1 MKHTMLLASTG
12 VLVGLLSAFVGLPPL
27 VERSLWA
34 IIYVLWVFYAL
45 RVNLEMPVRRL
56 AFTSTMAAL
65 LAGSAQ
71 VLFMEKY
78 KANNPWH
85 ADFFE
90 SNSVQELATD
100 LLVRG
105 IAFGVVCGIV
115 VGLLVGWRQRSQAA

>member
-1 MKHTMLLASTG
+1 MKHTLLLASTG
-12 VLVGLLSAFVGLPPL
+12 ALVGLLSAFVGLPAL
-27 VERSLWA
+27 VERILWA

-65 LAGSAQ
+65 LASSAQ
-71 VLFMEKY
+71 VLFMEQY
-78 KANNPWH
+78 KANNPWY

-105 IAFGVVCGIV
+105 IAFGVVCGVV
-115 VGLLVGWRQRSQAA
+115 VGLLVRWRQGSQAD